1 MPQSVVVQNAT
12 IVRPDRLLKL
22 NHLLVLCALQ
32 DLMQK
37 RVISIVIY
45 VVRELIHY
53 VIHLVVQ
60 SDQLGHIH
68 QAIHHIVLNVQLE
81 HIH

>member
-1 MPQSVVVQNAT
+1 
-12 IVRPDRLLKL
+12 
-22 NHLLVLCALQ
+22 
-32 DLMQK
+32 MQK

-68 QAIHHIVLNVQLE
+68 QAIHHIVLNVQLDIFHLKKVPHHVLFVQQE
-81 HIH
+81 QFLIRYTF

>member
-1 MPQSVVVQNAT
+1 
-12 IVRPDRLLKL
+12 
-22 NHLLVLCALQ
+22 
-32 DLMQK
+32 MQK